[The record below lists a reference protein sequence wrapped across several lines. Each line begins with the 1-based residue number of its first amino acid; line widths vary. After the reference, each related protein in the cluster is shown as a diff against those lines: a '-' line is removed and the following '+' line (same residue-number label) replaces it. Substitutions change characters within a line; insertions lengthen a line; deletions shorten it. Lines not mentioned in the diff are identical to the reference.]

1 METNQTTRERNQ
13 QRKGKDPVLT
23 SQNTGTSENSP
34 RDTQQAPA
42 RPRYSSWASR
52 ASKATQLD
60 LLKQAEGVAE
70 LAAAGHSPG
79 SPEVKQQARLLLR
92 AAVAWQES
100 AVQASMAA
108 GEQPRSRPAFQDGPK
123 PPDLKAQPGPKK
135 YHSRIFLFASRY
147 AWDKRDGLDARE
159 AARNLVLTAYV
170 GFQKKIAEEAQVAS

>member
-1 METNQTTRERNQ
+1 M
-13 QRKGKDPVLT
+13 T
-23 SQNTGTSENSP
+23 SQNTGTSDNIP
-34 RDTQQAPA
+34 QDTQQTPA
-42 RPRYSSWASR
+42 SPRYFSWASR
-52 ASKATQLD
+52 ETRLD
-60 LLKQAEGVAE
+60 LLKQAERVAI

-170 GFQKKIAEEAQVAS
+170 GYQRKLVEGTQVAS

>member
-1 METNQTTRERNQ
+1 M
-13 QRKGKDPVLT
+13 
-23 SQNTGTSENSP
+23 SQNTGTSDNSS
-34 RDTQQAPA
+34 RDTQQAPS
-42 RPRYSSWASR
+42 RPRYSSW

-60 LLKQAEGVAE
+60 LLKQAVGVAE
-70 LAAAGHSPG
+70 LAASGHGPG

-108 GEQPRSRPAFQDGPK
+108 GEQPRSRPTFQDGPK
-123 PPDLKAQPGPKK
+123 PPGLKAQPGPKK

-170 GFQKKIAEEAQVAS
+170 GYQRKLGEGTQVAS

>member
-1 METNQTTRERNQ
+1 M
-13 QRKGKDPVLT
+13 T
-23 SQNTGTSENSP
+23 SQNIGTSDNSP
-34 RDTQQAPA
+34 RDTQQAPS

-52 ASKATQLD
+52 ETRLD

-170 GFQKKIAEEAQVAS
+170 GYQRKLGEGPQVAS

>member
-1 METNQTTRERNQ
+1 METNQTTRERNH
-13 QRKGKDPVLT
+13 QRKMKDPVLT
-23 SQNTGTSENSP
+23 SQNADTSGNSP
-34 RDTQQAPA
+34 QDTQQAPA
-42 RPRYSSWASR
+42 SPRYFSR
-52 ASKATQLD
+52 ASRRTQFE

-70 LAAAGHSPG
+70 LAAAGRSPG

-100 AVQASMAA
+100 AVQASLAA
-108 GEQPRSRPAFQDGPK
+108 GEEPRSRPAFQNGPK

-159 AARNLVLTAYV
+159 SARNLVLTAYV
-170 GFQKKIAEEAQVAS
+170 GFQKKTAEEAQVAS